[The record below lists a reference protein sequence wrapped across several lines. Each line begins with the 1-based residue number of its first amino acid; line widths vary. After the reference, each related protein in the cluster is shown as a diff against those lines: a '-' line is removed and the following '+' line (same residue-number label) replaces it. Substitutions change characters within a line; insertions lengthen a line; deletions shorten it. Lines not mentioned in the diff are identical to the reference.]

1 MSADRDVESGLQQ
14 MEGFLLWSSKVAETR
29 AQAEDFTRR
38 LPWLTTAQR
47 EEVERVFTEERL
59 AFHKAALAQ
68 IAARAHELR
77 GEYDER
83 YAGLKARC
91 LGWCLGGV
99 GTAAGL
105 WAYVS
110 LSYVAEK

>member
-1 MSADRDVESGLQQ
+1 MSPEQDVESGLRQ
-14 MEGFLLWSSKVAETR
+14 MEGYLLWTSKVAETR

-59 AFHKAALAQ
+59 AFHKTALAQ
-68 IAARAHELR
+68 LAARARELR

-83 YAGLKARC
+83 YAQLKARC
-91 LGWCLGGV
+91 LGVCAGGV
-99 GTAAGL
+99 GAAVG
-105 WAYVS
+105 VF
-110 LSYVAEK
+110 SYVAQR